1 MEIMPRSFRAGS
13 ATQEVVSGAVVGSWC
28 GKQASLRR
36 AGNDSA
42 VAPRPAGGP
51 EGGPTRD

>member
-1 MEIMPRSFRAGS
+1 MEIMPGSFRAGS